1 MEWLLL
7 SFSRDCAS
15 RDFSSLSFM
24 QIFDELYLTQFV
36 TKTLDN
42 LHVDLYTYILSACK
56 FVEPENASLNFRI
69 LRNLKTL
76 NNNISWNIK
85 QNNI

>member
-1 MEWLLL
+1 M
-7 SFSRDCAS
+7 AS

-24 QIFDELYLTQFV
+24 QIFDELYLTQFL

-42 LHVDLYTYILSACK
+42 LYVDLYTYILSACK
-56 FVEPENASLNFRI
+56 FVEQENASLNFRV

-76 NNNISWNIK
+76 NNNIS
-85 QNNI
+85 